1 MTALSDAPKGNFRL
15 SMLIY
20 DTRYR
25 SLTIQ
30 VVFLLLL
37 SAFLW
42 WLVANTIHNL
52 AIKDK
57 DFDFG
62 FLFVRAGYDINQT
75 LIQYTND
82 STHGRALLVGLL
94 NTLFLA
100 FLCCIL
106 STIIGVIAG
115 ILRLS
120 KNWIVSRLMGIYV
133 ETFRNVP
140 VVLWIVLVNAIMSIS
155 MPEPKE
161 FRGENPSAS
170 MILFDSVAVT
180 NRGVYMPGPAFSNS
194 LGYTQ
199 IGSVP
204 VDNDIMAILAVLAIS
219 IFAYRKLQN
228 HASSVQNA
236 TGARPVTWWKSAA
249 ILILP
254 ILALKLFLGFHL
266 VYPELKGF
274 NFNGGLQARN
284 SLIAML
290 LALSIYSGTYI
301 AEYVRGGIQ
310 AISRGQSEAALA
322 LGLPQS
328 TTMRLVVLPQAMRV
342 IVPPLISQYLSI
354 TKNTSLAIAVGY
366 MDLRS
371 TLGGITMN
379 QTGKELECMLLLMG
393 IYLTISVIISA
404 LMNVYNRSI
413 KLVER

>member
-1 MTALSDAPKGNFRL
+1 
-15 SMLIY
+15 MLIY

-30 VVFLLLL
+30 VVFLVMLLL
-37 SAFLW
+37 FMW
-42 WLVANTIHNL
+42 WLISNTVTNL
-52 AIKDK
+52 ALKDK

-62 FLFVRAGYDINQT
+62 FLSARAGYDINQT
-75 LIQYTND
+75 LVSYTND
-82 STHGRALLVGLL
+82 STHGRALVVGLL
-94 NTLFLA
+94 NTLYLA

-106 STIIGVIAG
+106 ATIIGVIAG

-120 KNWIVSRLMGIYV
+120 KNWIVSRMMGLYV

-140 VVLWIVLVNAIMSIS
+140 VVLWIVLVNAIMSVS

-161 FRGENPSAS
+161 FRGEAPEAS
-170 MILFDSVAVT
+170 MILSDSVAIT
-180 NRGVYMPGPAFSNS
+180 NRGVYMPGPAFSRS
-194 LGYTQ
+194 LGQTD
-199 IGSVP
+199 IGPLSLN
-204 VDNDIMAILAVLAIS
+204 NDLLAILAVLAAS
-219 IFAYRKLQN
+219 IWGYRRLQKHAFA
-228 HASSVQNA
+228 VQNA
-236 TGARPVTWWKSAA
+236 TGARPVTLWKSAL

-254 ILALKLFLGFHL
+254 IVGLNIALGLHL
-266 VYPELKGF
+266 IYPELKGF
-274 NFNGGLQARN
+274 NFNGGMHARN
-284 SLIAML
+284 SLIAMW

-322 LGLPQS
+322 LGLQQS
-328 TTMRLVVLPQAMRV
+328 TAMRLVVLPQAMRV

-393 IYLTISVIISA
+393 IYLTVSLIISA